1 MSTQPSDNTRSLI
14 LETALFMFAR
24 DGFDRTTV
32 ASIARA
38 RGLSDAAVYYH
49 FPTKRHI
56 LEALWA
62 EPRGVPAGPP
72 IEEPI
77 TDDALRNLNDA
88 AIDFAINNYDLLML
102 IMREALNRDATAV
115 ALRNESHAA
124 WRKTLHSRLAEFDA
138 DRDGAATDVV
148 MAAVFGMVFRACIDF
163 GAEFPSRA
171 DTPEFRGRVHRA
183 VAGVLPLRLPK
194 AHASA

>member
-1 MSTQPSDNTRSLI
+1 MTAQAPDDTRSLI
-14 LETALFMFAR
+14 LETALLMFAR

-72 IEEPI
+72 IEVPL
-77 TDDALRNLNDA
+77 TDDALRGLNDA
-88 AIDFAINNYDLLML
+88 AIDFAIHNYDLLML
-102 IMREALNRDATAV
+102 IMREALNGDATAV
-115 ALRNESHAA
+115 ALRNQSHAA
-124 WRKTLHSRLAEFDA
+124 WRKTLHSCLAEFDA
-138 DRDGAATDVV
+138 IRADLATDVV
-148 MAAVFGMVFRACIDF
+148 TAAVFGMVFRACIDF
-163 GAEFPSRA
+163 GPEFPSRA
-171 DTPEFRGRVHRA
+171 GTPEFRARVHRA
-183 VAGVLPLRLPK
+183 VAGTFPLRLPK
-194 AHASA
+194 AQASA